1 MGTLRD
7 KTIHSVFWSGI
18 ERFSVQGVQFVIS
31 LLIARVLLPS
41 DYGLIAML
49 GIFLAIAQSFV
60 DSGFCNALIQKK
72 ERSQADYST
81 VFYFNIVI
89 ACIVYGLLWLA
100 APAIARFYE
109 EPQLIPVTRV
119 IGLTIIVNSFA
130 IVQQAQLTIKLN
142 FKLQAILSLVS
153 VIISGFL
160 GIWMAQHAYGVW
172 ALVAQTLLNRILNVG
187 LLWIYGKWLP
197 ALCFSMDSFRV
208 LFSFGSKLLLSGLL
222 HTIYTNLYSLVIGKK
237 YSATD
242 LGFYNRAFSFTNV
255 VSANLINVIVRAI
268 YPIQC
273 SIQDDV
279 ERLRNSFFKYI
290 RFSCFIIFPLMTGM
304 FVLAKPLI
312 LFLLT
317 EKWLFSADLLQIM
330 CLAYMWEILMNMNYT
345 LLNVKG
351 RTDYT
356 LKSEIYKKIVA
367 FVILF
372 VTLPFGLKVLC
383 WGLLLYSWVDLL
395 IVTQYTKKL
404 LGIGLWEEV
413 KTIFPVLVLSVAMG
427 GIVWL
432 VTYFIDSSLWKLIT
446 GGITGVVSYLGLSV
460 LFRFDEYVLAKK
472 FIQRKL

>member
-1 MGTLRD
+1 MDSLRD
-7 KTIHSVFWSGI
+7 KTIYSVFWSGV
-18 ERFSVQGVQFVIS
+18 ERFSVQVVQFVIS

-60 DSGFCNALIQKK
+60 DSGFGNALIQKK
-72 ERSQADYST
+72 ERSEADYST

-89 ACIVYGLLWLA
+89 ACIVYGVLWLV
-100 APAIARFYE
+100 APSIARFYD
-109 EPQLIPVTRV
+109 EPQLVLVTRV
-119 IGLTIIVNSFA
+119 IGLTIVINSFA

-142 FKLQAILSLVS
+142 FKLQAVLALVS
-153 VIISGFL
+153 VIASGCI
-160 GIWMAQHAYGVW
+160 GVWMAWHGYGVW
-172 ALVAQTLLNRILNVG
+172 ALVAQTLVNRVLNVG

-197 ALCFSMDSFRV
+197 AFCFSMDSFRV

-273 SIQDDV
+273 SMQDDD
-279 ERLRNSFFKYI
+279 ERLRASFFKYI
-290 RFSCFIIFPLMTGM
+290 RISCFIIFPLMTGM
-304 FVLAKPLI
+304 FVLAEPLI

-317 EKWLFSADLLQIM
+317 EKWLFSAELLQIM

-356 LKSEIYKKIVA
+356 LKSEIYKKIAA
-367 FVILF
+367 FIILF

-383 WGLLLYSWVDLL
+383 WGLLVYSWIDLL

-404 LGIGLWEEV
+404 LSIGLWEEI
-413 KTIFPVLVLSVAMG
+413 KTIFPVLVLSIVMG

-432 VTYFIDSSLWKLIT
+432 VTYFIDSSLWKLIVGVFT
-446 GGITGVVSYLGLSV
+446 GLLSYLGLSV
-460 LFRFDEYVLAKK
+460 LFGFDEYVLAKK